1 MKIFKLYL
9 DKNTST
15 NIHGKIYG
23 MDYEIEEEDYY
34 LKVFL
39 DIYNKRIRVLDYE
52 GPDIGGMV
60 TRLDYL
66 AEKNKFGKVY
76 LKAKSY
82 DWEKFLSEGYIL
94 EGIFKYYY
102 KGNNAYSMAK
112 FYDQQ
117 RRISYDIEKENKIIK
132 EVTMD
137 NQSLND
143 IEVTYKGEAPT
154 GYVLRYANYDDLE
167 KIAKLYDRVFETY
180 PIPLNQ
186 KLYLERLMDGKTL
199 FMVMVKK
206 IINNEVSNPSLG
218 ENNTKEDHD
227 KDDHDKDEQTDE
239 QENDALE
246 DKIVSV
252 ASADMHHNNLNAE
265 MTDCAT
271 LPEERGKGHMGYLM
285 KALEKEMIKQNMIC
299 LFSLARA
306 NSPGMNLI
314 FHRFNYSYCGR
325 LIKNCNIYGNFENMN
340 LWVKKL
346 Q

>member
-23 MDYEIEEEDYY
+23 MDYEIEEKDYY

-39 DIYNKRIRVLDYE
+39 DIYNQRVQVLDYE
-52 GPDIGGMV
+52 GPDIEGMV
-60 TRLDYL
+60 KRLDYI
-66 AEKNKFGKVY
+66 AEKNTFGKVY
-76 LKAKSY
+76 LKAKAY

-94 EGIFKYYY
+94 EGIFKFYYS
-102 KGNNAYSMAK
+102 GENAYSLAK
-112 FYDQQ
+112 FFNQE
-117 RRISYDIEKENKIIK
+117 RRISYDVEKENEIIK
-132 EVTMD
+132 EVTK
-137 NQSLND
+137 SSND
-143 IEVTYKGEAPT
+143 VNEIEESYKGKAPE
-154 GYVLRYANYDDLE
+154 GYVLRYATYEDLD
-167 KIAKLYDRVFETY
+167 KIAELYDRVFETY

-186 KLYLERLMDGKTL
+186 KLYLERLMDSEVL
-199 FMVMVKK
+199 FMVIAKK
-206 IINNEVSNPSLG
+206 ANEQ
-218 ENNTKEDHD
+218 
-227 KDDHDKDEQTDE
+227 DKDEDE
-239 QENDALE
+239 TLIE
-246 DKIVSV
+246 DEIVSV
-252 ASADMHHNNLNAE
+252 ASADMHHNHLTAE

-285 KALEKEMIKQNMIC
+285 KALEKEMIKQNMIS

-306 NSPGMNLI
+306 KSPGMNLI
-314 FHRFNYSYCGR
+314 FHRFDYSYCGR